1 MTEGLE
7 YTRMSQPRPA
17 IPVALEHDA
26 SLLPA
31 RTKHAILG
39 AVLVGLFLA
48 ALDQTIVATA
58 LPAIVADLA
67 GIRLLAWVS
76 TGYLVASTTMV
87 PIYGKLSDLYG
98 RRRIVLLG
106 IVVFLAG
113 SALCG
118 VAGSMLQ
125 LIVFRVLQGVGAAA
139 LTSTAFAVPAD
150 LYAPAERARYAG
162 FFGVVFALSS
172 VVGPYLG
179 GFLTDTLS
187 WRWVFYVNVPVG
199 GVALFLTLTKM
210 PPLRGGHR
218 LPIDWLGSGLLVA
231 AVVPFLLALTL
242 DKRVFPWT
250 SPIVLVLFTVSALAV
265 VFFLAVEAR
274 APSPI
279 LPLEL
284 FGNRTIAVISAA
296 SVFMGAA
303 FMGAV
308 FFLSLFMVNVVGVSA
323 TAAGTTLMPLT
334 LAVVA
339 GATASSQMVYRIG
352 RYKGIII
359 GGFAVAIVG
368 YVLLATMD
376 TTVTRWGVTWR
387 MIVLGLGLGPAMPL
401 LNLAAQ
407 NAAPLGK
414 VGAATAARQFFMQIG
429 SAIGLAV
436 FGVVLANVV
445 AAEMRSGFGPLVAG
459 LPPALRAQV
468 NLQQMG
474 PGRPDGAAAVSAT
487 LPPQVQA
494 AGRAVVRRAFAA
506 GVTRIY
512 AYSAVVLAAALLVLL
527 ALPET
532 PMRRPGAA
540 FGAAPP
546 TGPPDSTRPPS

>member
-1 MTEGLE
+1 M
-7 YTRMSQPRPA
+7 RHVSPPPIPA
-17 IPVALEHDA
+17 IAEHDA
-26 SLLPA
+26 ALLPA
-31 RTKHAILG
+31 RTKLFVLA

-58 LPAIVADLA
+58 LPAIVADLS

-98 RRRIVLLG
+98 RRVIVLFG

-118 VAGSMLQ
+118 IAGTMLQ
-125 LIVFRVLQGVGAAA
+125 LILFRVLQGVGAAA

-150 LYAPAERARYAG
+150 LYAPAERARYTG

-187 WRWVFYVNVPVG
+187 WRWVFYANVPVG
-199 GVALFLTLTKM
+199 AVALFLTITKM
-210 PPLRGGHR
+210 PPLRSGHR
-218 LPIDWLGSGLLVA
+218 LPIDWAGAALLVA
-231 AVVPFLLALTL
+231 AVVPLLLALTF
-242 DKRVFPWT
+242 DKRVYPWS
-250 SPIVLVLFTVSALAV
+250 SPLVLGLFAVSAVATAL
-265 VFFLAVEAR
+265 FLAVEVR
-274 APSPI
+274 APSPV

-284 FGNRTIAVISAA
+284 FGNRTIAVVSVA

-334 LAVVA
+334 LAVVV
-339 GATASSQMVYRIG
+339 GAMGSSQLVYRVG
-352 RYKGIII
+352 RYKGVILA
-359 GGFAVAIVG
+359 GFAVAIVG

-376 TTVTRWGVTWR
+376 TSVTRWGVTWR
-387 MIVLGLGLGPAMPL
+387 MILLGMGLGPAMPL
-401 LNLAAQ
+401 LNLAVQ
-407 NAAPLGK
+407 NAAPFGK
-414 VGAATAARQFFMQIG
+414 VGAATAARQFFMQMG
-429 SAIGLAV
+429 SAVGLAL

-445 AAEMRSGFGPLVAG
+445 AAEMRAGFSPLIAQ
-459 LPPALRAQV
+459 LPPAMRAQV

-474 PGRPDGAAAVSAT
+474 SGRSDTAASVQDV
-487 LPPQVQA
+487 LPPQVRSA
-494 AGRAVVRRAFAA
+494 ARGVVRRAFAA
-506 GVTRIY
+506 AVTRIY
-512 AYSAVVLAAALLVLL
+512 AYSAIILSAALLVLV

-532 PMRRPGAA
+532 PLRQSVVPPSR
-540 FGAAPP
+540 AAPNP
-546 TGPPDSTRPPS
+546 

>member
-1 MTEGLE
+1 V
-7 YTRMSQPRPA
+7 YAVSSPPIQP
-17 IPVALEHDA
+17 VTEHDA
-26 SLLPA
+26 ALLPA
-31 RTKHAILG
+31 RTKLFILA

-58 LPAIVADLA
+58 LPAIVADLS

-98 RRRIVLLG
+98 RRVIVLFG
-106 IVVFLAG
+106 IVVFLTG

-118 VAGSMLQ
+118 IAGSMIQ
-125 LIVFRVLQGVGAAA
+125 LILFRVLQGVGAAA

-150 LYAPAERARYAG
+150 LYSPVERARYTG

-179 GFLTDTLS
+179 GFLTDALS

-199 GVALFLTLTKM
+199 AVALFLTITKM
-210 PPLRGGHR
+210 PPLRSGHR
-218 LPIDWLGSGLLVA
+218 LPIDWAGTALLVA
-231 AVVPFLLALTL
+231 AVVPLLLALTF
-242 DKRVFPWT
+242 DKRVYSWS
-250 SPIVLVLFTVSALAV
+250 SPLVLGLFAVSAGATAA
-265 VFFLAVEAR
+265 FLAVEVR
-274 APSPI
+274 APSPV

-284 FGNRTIAVISAA
+284 FGNRTIAVVSVA

-334 LAVVA
+334 LAVVV
-339 GATASSQMVYRIG
+339 GAMGSSQLVYRVG
-352 RYKGIII
+352 RYKGVILA
-359 GGFAVAIVG
+359 GFAVAIVG

-376 TTVTRWGVTWR
+376 TSVTRWGVTWR
-387 MIVLGLGLGPAMPL
+387 MILLGVGLGPAMPL
-401 LNLAAQ
+401 LNLAVQ
-407 NAAPLGK
+407 NAAPFGK
-414 VGAATAARQFFMQIG
+414 VGAATAARQFFMQMG
-429 SAIGLAV
+429 SAVGLAL

-445 AAEMRSGFGPLVAG
+445 AAEMRAGFSPLIAQ
-459 LPPALRAQV
+459 LPPAMRAQV
-468 NLQQMG
+468 DLQQMG
-474 PGRPDGAAAVSAT
+474 SGRSDTAASVQDA
-487 LPPQVQA
+487 LPPQVRSA
-494 AGRAVVRRAFAA
+494 ARGVVRRAFAA
-506 GVTRIY
+506 AVTRIY
-512 AYSAVVLAAALLVLL
+512 AYSAIILSAALLVLV

-532 PMRRPGAA
+532 PLRQSVVPPSR
-540 FGAAPP
+540 AAPNP
-546 TGPPDSTRPPS
+546 

>member
-1 MTEGLE
+1 
-7 YTRMSQPRPA
+7 MSRVSSPNPVPA
-17 IPVALEHDA
+17 APHAAHAEHDA
-26 SLLPA
+26 ALLPP
-31 RTKHAILG
+31 RTKVLTLVV
-39 AVLVGLFLA
+39 VLVGLFLA

-98 RRRIVLLG
+98 RRRIVLVG
-106 IVVFLAG
+106 IVVFVAG

-118 VAGSMLQ
+118 VAVSMLQ
-125 LIVFRVLQGVGAAA
+125 LIVFRIVQGVGAAA

-150 LYAPAERARYAG
+150 LYAPAERARYSG
-162 FFGVVFALSS
+162 FFGLVFALSS

-179 GFLTDTLS
+179 GFLSDTLS

-199 GVALFLTLTKM
+199 AVALFLAATRM
-210 PPLRGGHR
+210 PPLRSGHR
-218 LPIDWLGSGLLVA
+218 MPIDWLGAGLLAA
-231 AVVPFLLALTL
+231 AVVPFLLGLTL
-242 DKRVFPWT
+242 DKQVSPWS
-250 SPIVLVLFTVSALAV
+250 SPLVVGLLAAAAVAAVLFV
-265 VFFLAVEAR
+265 AVEAR

-284 FGNRTIAVISAA
+284 FGNRTIAVISVA

-323 TAAGTTLMPLT
+323 TVAGTTLMPLT

-339 GATASSQMVYRIG
+339 GAMGSSQLVYRVG
-352 RYKGIII
+352 RYKGVIL
-359 GGFAVAIVG
+359 GGFAVAIAG

-387 MIVLGLGLGPAMPL
+387 MIVLGVGLGPAMPL

-407 NAAPLGK
+407 NAAPRGK
-414 VGAATAARQFFMQIG
+414 VGAATATRQFFMQIG
-429 SAIGLAV
+429 SAVGLAV
-436 FGVVLANVV
+436 FGVILANVV
-445 AAEMRSGFGPLVAG
+445 AAEMRTGFGPLVAQ
-459 LPPALRAQV
+459 LPPAVRAQMY
-468 NLQQMG
+468 QQRMARG
-474 PGRPDGAAAVSAT
+474 HPDALASAPAE
-487 LPPQVQA
+487 LPPQLQA
-494 AGRAVVRRAFAA
+494 AARRVVRGAFAS

-512 AYSAVVLAAALLVLL
+512 AYCGGLLLAALLALL

-532 PMRRPGAA
+532 PLRSSGSGRD
-540 FGAAPP
+540 AP
-546 TGPPDSTRPPS
+546 